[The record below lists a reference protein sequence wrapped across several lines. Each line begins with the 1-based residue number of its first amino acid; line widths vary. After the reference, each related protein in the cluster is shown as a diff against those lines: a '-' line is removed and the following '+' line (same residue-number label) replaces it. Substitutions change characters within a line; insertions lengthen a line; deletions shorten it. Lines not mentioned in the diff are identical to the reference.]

1 MNNANVSHQSKDD
14 DIQIN
19 TFLIVPLTNELSK
32 GQVAGDASQIDESGE
47 IDVLKE
53 GQTIIEARVSNHKVY
68 EKDGKAHR
76 VVNGRDV
83 VIGKAKKVNEAEKD
97 R

>member
-1 MNNANVSHQSKDD
+1 MSNTSVSRQSKDD

-19 TFLIVPLTNELSK
+19 SFLIVPLTNELSK
-32 GQVAGDASQIDESGE
+32 GQVAGDASEIDESGK
-47 IDVLKE
+47 IDILKE
-53 GQTIIEARVSNHKVY
+53 GQPIIEAKVSSHKVY

-76 VVNGRDV
+76 VTDGKDV
-83 VIGKAKKVNEAEKD
+83 VIGKAKKLNEAEKD